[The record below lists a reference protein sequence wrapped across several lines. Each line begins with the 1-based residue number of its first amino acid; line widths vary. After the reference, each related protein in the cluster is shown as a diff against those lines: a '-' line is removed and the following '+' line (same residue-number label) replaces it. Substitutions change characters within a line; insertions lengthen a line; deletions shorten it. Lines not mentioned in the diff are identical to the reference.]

1 MFKSFPVEF
10 IYIDDGSTDGTYEN
24 LPKLYFYNNLFKF
37 IKLKNNCGPG
47 IARNHGLKKSQG
59 KYVIFLDSDDMLI
72 KNELK
77 IRRNTKKINIIYFN
91 YKKKALH
98 K

>member
-72 KNELK
+72 KNGIKKLLEE
-77 IRRNTKKINIIYFN
+77 IQKKITT
-91 YKKKALH
+91 
-98 K
+98 